1 MEPYKILEKNNDLK
15 IKVYG
20 KTPEELFTNSAL
32 VMADILS
39 GGNKKIENGEEGSI
53 IISSF
58 DINSL
63 LIDFLE
69 RLLTESYAKK
79 KIFLVSSINVF
90 DNFLESK
97 IISYPIEIFKEKIRA
112 VTYEKLNI
120 EEKRG
125 RWQTQLV
132 FDL

>member
-1 MEPYKILEKNNDLK
+1 MEPYKILEKTYDLK
-15 IKVYG
+15 IRVYG
-20 KTPEELFTNSAL
+20 KTPEELFTNAVL

-39 GGNKKIENGEEGSI
+39 GGNKKIENGEEDFI
-53 IISSF
+53 TISSF

-63 LIDFLE
+63 LVDFLE

-79 KIFLVSSINVF
+79 KIFLISSINVF

-97 IISYPIEIFKEKIRA
+97 IISYPVEIFKEKIRA

-120 EEKRG
+120 EKKGG